1 MNINRQTVVIKENK
15 HLKESKMKITA
26 SNLYRWAGLSA
37 MVAGILYAVI
47 QFIHPHET
55 ISAVTTSTWTIVH
68 IMTVAMAFFGLFG
81 ITGIYVRQVEET
93 GWLGL
98 VSFLLLSIWM
108 VLVMIFAFAE
118 AFIMPLLAPDVPKF
132 VVGFINMFGE
142 GGSEVS
148 LGSLTAFAPIGAVTY
163 LLGGLLFGIATFR
176 AGILSRWA
184 AVLFAFG
191 AVSSLPASMIS
202 HELARFSVL
211 PVGLGLA
218 WLGYALW
225 SERREKA

>member
-1 MNINRQTVVIKENK
+1 M
-15 HLKESKMKITA
+15 KMTA
-26 SNLYRWAGLSA
+26 SKLKHWAGLSA
-37 MVAGILYAVI
+37 MLSGILFVVI
-47 QFIHPHET
+47 QPLHPLE
-55 ISAVTTSTWTIVH
+55 IVLSVTTSTWTIVH
-68 IMTVAMAFFGLFG
+68 IMSVAMAFFGLFG
-81 ITGIYVRQVEET
+81 IIGIYVRQVEET

-98 VSFLLLSIWM
+98 VSFLLLSIYM
-108 VLVMIFAFAE
+108 SLVMIFTFAE
-118 AFIMPLLAPDVPKF
+118 AFIMPVLAPIEPKF
-132 VVGFINMFGE
+132 VMGFINMFGE

-191 AVSSLPASMIS
+191 AVSSVPASMIS
-202 HELARFSVL
+202 HELARFSAVL
-211 PVGLGLA
+211 DGLGLA